1 MELRIY
7 YSDTDCGGVVYYAN
21 YLKYLEMARTE
32 YLRSKGIN
40 IAELALAG
48 TLFVVSKAEINYK
61 FPAVYNDTITIETE
75 ILSVGNASFNIA
87 YRILRKTDAKL
98 LVDAKTKM
106 VSVSSDRRP
115 LRFTGDLKE
124 KLQMLVHPQESD

>member
-40 IAELALAG
+40 IADLAQAG
-48 TLFVVSKAEINYK
+48 CLFVVSKAEINYK
-61 FPAVYNDTITIETE
+61 FPAVYNDTISIETE
-75 ILSVGNASFNIA
+75 ILSVSNASFNIG
-87 YRILRKTDAKL
+87 YRILRKPDTKL

-106 VSVSSDRRP
+106 VSVGSNRSPVR
-115 LRFTGDLKE
+115 LTHDLKK
-124 KLQMLVHPQESD
+124 KLQALVQPLESN

>member
-32 YLRSKGIN
+32 HLRSRGIN
-40 IAELALAG
+40 IAELAEDG
-48 TLFVVSKAEINYK
+48 CLFVVSKAEVNYK
-61 FPAVYNDTITIETE
+61 FPAVYNDTVSIETE
-75 ILSVGNASFNIA
+75 IVSVGNASFNIA
-87 YRILRKTDAKL
+87 YRILRKSDSKL

-106 VSVSSDRRP
+106 VSVGCDRIPVR
-115 LRFTGDLKE
+115 LTRDLKE
-124 KLQMLVHPQESD
+124 KLQSLVKA